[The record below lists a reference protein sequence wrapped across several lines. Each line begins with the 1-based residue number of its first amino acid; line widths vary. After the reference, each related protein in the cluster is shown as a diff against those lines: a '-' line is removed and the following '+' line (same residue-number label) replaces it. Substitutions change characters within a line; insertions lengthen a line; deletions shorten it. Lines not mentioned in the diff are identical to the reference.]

1 MNEALNAAAAL
12 MERAKRVCEA
22 CFLGIATEGVTP
34 SVNPNVQGV
43 GIGNKVVHRI
53 PTKEKV
59 LQVYVGRKIYGSL
72 VPKDQRIP
80 DEIEGIPTDVVET
93 GIFRIG
99 KKFPPIYQ
107 RRVRPAP
114 AGVSVGHKDISAG
127 TFGALVRE
135 GSDTYILSNNHV
147 LANENLGKV
156 GDNVLQ
162 PGPYDG
168 GRPDRDTIAQL
179 AGFVPLKA
187 DEANLVD
194 AAIATPIVRE
204 EVAPEI
210 LNIGRAKGDAERD
223 VRGGDVP
230 LRVPRRVLERVAR
243 LHGPVPG
250 LGDAREVQRWRRQRF
265 ADRGQGQW
273 RRWAPV
279 RRKPV
284 HDRREPLDQR
294 CEGAPGETYLIAAS
308 LSGPVRVRPADAMRE
323 NCAPWT
329 RAIVLNGRKPVHMTE
344 RASIW
349 TNFRPLPRR
358 RESTWFWDPQR
369 GFASQDSSWN
379 SRTKNSR
386 GGRWPAFW
394 A

>member
-1 MNEALNAAAAL
+1 VNEALGAAAAL
-12 MERAKRVCEA
+12 MNRAKRVCEA

-135 GSDTYILSNNHV
+135 GSDMYILSNNHV
-147 LANENLGKV
+147 LANENRGKV

-210 LNIGRAKGDAERD
+210 LNIGRAKGDAEPEVDLFVRKTGRTTRYTEGHVTATD
-223 VRGGDVP
+223 VTLRVGYSNGSLVFTDQFLVSGTRGKFSDGGDSGSLIVDKDNRAVGLLFAGSP
-230 LRVPRRVLERVAR
+230 FTTVANRWTNVAKALRV
-243 LHGPVPG
+243 
-250 LGDAREVQRWRRQRF
+250 
-265 ADRGQGQW
+265 
-273 RRWAPV
+273 
-279 RRKPV
+279 KP
-284 HDRREPLDQR
+284 
-294 CEGAPGETYLIAAS
+294 IS
-308 LSGPVRVRPADAMRE
+308 
-323 NCAPWT
+323 
-329 RAIVLNGRKPVHMTE
+329 
-344 RASIW
+344 
-349 TNFRPLPRR
+349 
-358 RESTWFWDPQR
+358 
-369 GFASQDSSWN
+369 
-379 SRTKNSR
+379 
-386 GGRWPAFW
+386 
-394 A
+394 